1 MTDATEIG
9 STERSI
15 QRYRWAIF
23 WVLSFGYILVYFHRL
38 CPAVVAIDMMRDLN
52 TGPTLTGFLASA
64 YFYPY
69 AIMQLPAGLLA
80 DSWGPRNTITVFFA
94 VACIGSIVLGLAHST
109 TVAVFGRAL
118 VGLGVAMLFVPTL
131 KIFSQWFDAK
141 SFAGLTGILMAMGG
155 VGSLTSAT
163 PLVWL
168 SSAVGWRMSFVGVG
182 LATLVL
188 GILVWII
195 VRDKPSDK
203 GWPDIVPAS
212 TAAKAESLPLLTGLK
227 MVLATRSFWPL
238 CIWFFCICGVFFA
251 VGGLWGGP
259 YLRKVYHLDPSQ
271 AGHILSMIA
280 VGMIFGSPFQSWLST
295 KVFRARK
302 PVLMLSSLIV
312 VVICLLFVVFTDTL
326 PIWMLYVQFL
336 GLGIFSSAIVVIGFT
351 TAKESFPVHMAGTA
365 TGVVNLFPF
374 AGGAVLQPLAGYVI
388 EMSAG
393 PDAAAFGRMFA
404 LMLACAAIGF
414 LASTRIR
421 ETLSA
426 AM

>member
-1 MTDATEIG
+1 MRET
-9 STERSI
+9 TERSI
-15 QRYRWAIF
+15 QGYRWAIF

-38 CPAVVAIDMMRDLN
+38 CPAVVALDMMRDLN

-80 DSWGPRNTITVFFA
+80 DSWGPRNTITVFFGI
-94 VACIGSIVLGLAHST
+94 ACIGSIMLGLAHT
-109 TVAVFGRAL
+109 TTIAIVGRTL

-131 KIFSQWFDAK
+131 KIISQWFEAK
-141 SFAGLTGILMAMGG
+141 SFAHLTGILMAMGG
-155 VGSLTSAT
+155 IGSLTSAT

-182 LATLVL
+182 IATIVL
-188 GILVWII
+188 GILVWIV

-203 GWPDIVPAS
+203 GWPDIVPAAGS
-212 TAAKAESLPLLTGLK
+212 GKTEAIPLLTGLK
-227 MVLATRSFWPL
+227 MVLTTRSFWPL
-238 CIWFFCICGVFFA
+238 CIWFFFILGVFFS

-280 VGMIFGSPFQSWLST
+280 IGMIFGSPFLSHLST

-302 PVLMLSSLIV
+302 PVLMLSSAIV
-312 VVICLLFVVFTDTL
+312 VAIVLLFTLFTATL
-326 PIWMLYVQFL
+326 PIWVLYLQFF
-336 GLGIFSSAIVVIGFT
+336 GLGVFASAIVVIGFT
-351 TAKESFPVHMAGTA
+351 AAKESFPVNMAGTA

-374 AGGAVLQPLAGYVI
+374 AGGAVLQPVAGYVL
-388 EMSAG
+388 EMSVG

-404 LMLACAAIGF
+404 LMLACAVIGF

-421 ETLSA
+421 ETVSA
-426 AM
+426 ATL

>member
-1 MTDATEIG
+1 MREA
-9 STERSI
+9 TERSI
-15 QRYRWAIF
+15 QGYRWAIF

-38 CPAVVAIDMMRDLN
+38 CPAVVALDMMRDLN

-80 DSWGPRNTITVFFA
+80 DSWGPRNTITVFFGI
-94 VACIGSIVLGLAHST
+94 ACIGSIMLGLAHT
-109 TVAVFGRAL
+109 TTIAIFGRTL
-118 VGLGVAMLFVPTL
+118 VGLGVAMFFVPTL
-131 KIFSQWFDAK
+131 KIFSQWFEAR
-141 SFAGLTGILMAMGG
+141 SFAHLTGILMAMGG
-155 VGSLTSAT
+155 IGSLTSAT

-182 LATLVL
+182 IATIVL

-203 GWPDIVPAS
+203 GWPDVVPPAGS
-212 TAAKAESLPLLTGLK
+212 GKTETIPLLAGLK
-227 MVLATRSFWPL
+227 RVLMTRSFWPL
-238 CIWFFCICGVFFA
+238 CIWFFFVLGVFFS

-259 YLRKVYHLDPSQ
+259 YLRKVYHLDPSE

-280 VGMIFGSPFQSWLST
+280 IGMIFGSPFLSHLST

-302 PVLMLSSLIV
+302 PVLVLSSAIV
-312 VVICLLFVVFTDTL
+312 VAIVLLFTLFTATL
-326 PIWMLYVQFL
+326 PIWVLYLQFL
-336 GLGIFSSAIVVIGFT
+336 GLGVFASAIVVIGFT
-351 TAKESFPVHMAGTA
+351 AAKESFPVNMAGTA

-374 AGGAVLQPLAGYVI
+374 AGGAVLQPLAGYVL

-393 PDAAAFGRMFA
+393 PDAAAFGRLFA
-404 LMLACAAIGF
+404 LMLACSVIGF

-426 AM
+426 SM

>member
-1 MTDATEIG
+1 MRET
-9 STERSI
+9 TERSI
-15 QRYRWAIF
+15 QGYRWAIF

-38 CPAVVAIDMMRDLN
+38 CPAVVALDMMRDLN

-80 DSWGPRNTITVFFA
+80 DSWGPRNTITVFFGI
-94 VACIGSIVLGLAHST
+94 ACIGSIMLGLAHT
-109 TVAVFGRAL
+109 TTIAIVGRTL
-118 VGLGVAMLFVPTL
+118 VGLGVAMFFVPTL
-131 KIFSQWFDAK
+131 KIFSQWFEAK
-141 SFAGLTGILMAMGG
+141 SFAHLTGILMAMGG
-155 VGSLTSAT
+155 IGSLTSAT

-182 LATLVL
+182 IATIVL
-188 GILVWII
+188 GILVWIV

-203 GWPDIVPAS
+203 GWPDIVPAAGS
-212 TAAKAESLPLLTGLK
+212 GKTEAIPLLTGLK
-227 MVLATRSFWPL
+227 MVLTTRSFWPL
-238 CIWFFCICGVFFA
+238 CIWFFFILGVFFS

-280 VGMIFGSPFQSWLST
+280 IGMIFGSPFLSHLST

-302 PVLMLSSLIV
+302 PVLMLSSAIV
-312 VVICLLFVVFTDTL
+312 VAIVLLFTLFTATL
-326 PIWMLYVQFL
+326 PIWVLYLQFF
-336 GLGIFSSAIVVIGFT
+336 GLGVFASAIVVIGFT
-351 TAKESFPVHMAGTA
+351 AAKESFPVNMAGTA

-374 AGGAVLQPLAGYVI
+374 AGGAVLQPVAGYVL
-388 EMSAG
+388 EMSVG
-393 PDAAAFGRMFA
+393 PDAAAFGRLFA
-404 LMLACAAIGF
+404 LMLACAVIGF

-421 ETLSA
+421 ETVSA
-426 AM
+426 AT

>member
-1 MTDATEIG
+1 MRET
-9 STERSI
+9 TERSI
-15 QRYRWAIF
+15 QGYRWAIF

-38 CPAVVAIDMMRDLN
+38 CPAVVALDMMRDLN

-80 DSWGPRNTITVFFA
+80 DSWGPRNTITVFFGI
-94 VACIGSIVLGLAHST
+94 ACIGSILLGLAHT
-109 TVAVFGRAL
+109 TTIAIVGRTL
-118 VGLGVAMLFVPTL
+118 VGLGVAMFFVPTL
-131 KIFSQWFDAK
+131 KIFSQWFEAK
-141 SFAGLTGILMAMGG
+141 SFAHLTGILMAMGG
-155 VGSLTSAT
+155 IGSLTSAT

-182 LATLVL
+182 IATIVL
-188 GILVWII
+188 GILVWIV

-203 GWPDIVPAS
+203 GWPDIVPAAGS
-212 TAAKAESLPLLTGLK
+212 GKTEAIPLLTGLK
-227 MVLATRSFWPL
+227 MVLTTRSFWPL
-238 CIWFFCICGVFFA
+238 CIWFFFILGVFFS

-280 VGMIFGSPFQSWLST
+280 IGMIFGSPFLSHLST

-302 PVLMLSSLIV
+302 PVLMLSSAIV
-312 VVICLLFVVFTDTL
+312 VAIVLLFTLFTATL
-326 PIWMLYVQFL
+326 PIWVLYLQFF
-336 GLGIFSSAIVVIGFT
+336 GLGVFASAIVVIGFT
-351 TAKESFPVHMAGTA
+351 AAKESFPVNMAGTA

-374 AGGAVLQPLAGYVI
+374 AGGAVLQPVAGYVL
-388 EMSAG
+388 EMSVG
-393 PDAAAFGRMFA
+393 PDAAAFGRLFA
-404 LMLACAAIGF
+404 LMLACAVIGF

-421 ETLSA
+421 ETVSA
-426 AM
+426 AT

>member
-1 MTDATEIG
+1 MTDT
-9 STERSI
+9 TERAI

-141 SFAGLTGILMAMGG
+141 SFSGLTGILMAMGG

-203 GWPDIVPAS
+203 GWPDIVSVSGPKKVE
-212 TAAKAESLPLLTGLK
+212 TVPLLTGLR
-227 MVLATRSFWPL
+227 MVLSTRSFWPL
-238 CIWFFCICGVFFA
+238 CIWFFFICGVFFA

-259 YLRKVYHLDPSQ
+259 YLRKVYRLDPSQ

-312 VVICLLFVVFTDTL
+312 VAITLLFVVFTETL
-326 PIWMLYVQFL
+326 PAWMLYLQFL

-351 TAKESFPVHMAGTA
+351 AAKESFPVHMAGTA

-374 AGGAVLQPLAGYVI
+374 AGGAVLQPVAGYVI
-388 EMSAG
+388 EMSTG
-393 PDAAAFGRMFA
+393 SDAAAYNRMFM
-404 LMLACAAIGF
+404 LMLASAVIAF

-421 ETLSA
+421 ETAS
-426 AM
+426 METSSS

>member
-1 MTDATEIG
+1 MREA
-9 STERSI
+9 TERSI
-15 QRYRWAIF
+15 QGYRWAIF

-38 CPAVVAIDMMRDLN
+38 CPAVVALDMMRDLN

-80 DSWGPRNTITVFFA
+80 DSWGPRNTITVFFGI
-94 VACIGSIVLGLAHST
+94 ACIGSIMLGLAHT
-109 TVAVFGRAL
+109 TTIAIFGRTL
-118 VGLGVAMLFVPTL
+118 VGLGVAMFFVPTL
-131 KIFSQWFDAK
+131 KIFSQWFEAK
-141 SFAGLTGILMAMGG
+141 SFAHLTGILMAMGG
-155 VGSLTSAT
+155 IGSLTSAT

-182 LATLVL
+182 IATIVL

-195 VRDKPSDK
+195 VRDQPSDK
-203 GWPDIVPAS
+203 GWPNVVPAAGS
-212 TAAKAESLPLLTGLK
+212 GKTEAIPLLAGLK
-227 MVLATRSFWPL
+227 RVLMTRSFWPL
-238 CIWFFCICGVFFA
+238 CIWFFFVLGVFFS

-259 YLRKVYHLDPSQ
+259 YLRKVYHLDPSE

-280 VGMIFGSPFQSWLST
+280 IGMIFGSPFLSHLST

-302 PVLMLSSLIV
+302 PVLVLSSAIV
-312 VVICLLFVVFTDTL
+312 VAIVLLFTLFTATL
-326 PIWMLYVQFL
+326 PIWVLYLQFL
-336 GLGIFSSAIVVIGFT
+336 GLGVFASAIVVIGFT
-351 TAKESFPVHMAGTA
+351 AAKESFPVNMAGTA

-404 LMLACAAIGF
+404 LMLACAVIGF

-426 AM
+426 SM